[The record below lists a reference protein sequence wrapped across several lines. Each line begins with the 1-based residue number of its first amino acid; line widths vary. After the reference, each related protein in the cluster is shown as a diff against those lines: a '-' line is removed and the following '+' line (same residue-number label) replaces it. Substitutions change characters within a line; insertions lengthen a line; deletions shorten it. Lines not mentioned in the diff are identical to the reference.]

1 MRSAPEEPGVSTG
14 IPGPPPV
21 PVLGYRGNFLSF
33 VADAPKRLRE
43 LHHRYGEVVAL
54 ARGRSDC
61 LFVFSPRYNRLV
73 LGDPDLFR
81 NLDAASSPVRMR
93 DGSSLSRLYAGLTT
107 MNGERHRRQRALM
120 AAALARRH
128 VEAYG
133 PDITTLAERH
143 FDRWRIGGQVDALA
157 EMRTLTMAVAVK
169 TLLGLDPG
177 GVGSDMGRLLQGWM
191 DAVFSVP
198 SLALPMDLPGLP
210 YHRLQVL
217 SRRLEAAVRELI
229 RARQAGPRGAPD
241 VLGRLTQAVDGQ
253 GARFTDDELVGQAAF
268 LFMAGHATTASALA
282 WTLLLLCA
290 HPAVTRDLV
299 DELDGVLG
307 GLAPDAE
314 KLTAL
319 PLLDRVVRE
328 SLRLLPPVMWWGKTA
343 AGDVDLGPYRLAAG
357 AQVIFS
363 PYITHRLAE
372 LYPDPDRF
380 RPGRWLTLR
389 PGPYEYLPFSAG
401 PRGCLGAGFAL
412 MEVKLVLA
420 VLLQRCRP
428 ELRPGARIDCGGLM
442 VSQPRP
448 GLPVTLAGPAG
459 RGPDIELRGGIRH
472 LVRLDRNW
480 RDRR

>member
-1 MRSAPEEPGVSTG
+1 MKPE

-33 VADAPKRLRE
+33 AADAPRRLRQ
-43 LHHRYGEVVAL
+43 LHGRYGDVVAL
-54 ARGRSDC
+54 TRGHGGHV
-61 LFVFSPRYNRLV
+61 FVFSPHYNRLV
-73 LGDPDLFR
+73 LRDPDLFR

-93 DGSSLSRLYAGLTT
+93 GDSSLGRLYAGLTT
-107 MNGERHRRQRALM
+107 MNGEPHRRQRRLM
-120 AAALARRH
+120 AAALQRRQ

-133 PDITTLAERH
+133 PDITGLAQRH
-143 FDRWRIGGQVDALA
+143 FDRWRSADHVDALA

-177 GVGSDMGRLLQGWM
+177 GVGSEMGRLLQAWM
-191 DAVFSVP
+191 DTVFSIP
-198 SLALPMDLPGLP
+198 ALALPVDLPGLP

-217 SRRLEAAVRELI
+217 SRRLEAAVRDLI
-229 RARQAGPRGAPD
+229 GQRRGQPGGAAD
-241 VLGRLTQAVDGQ
+241 MLGRLTLAEDEQ
-253 GARFTDDELVGQAAF
+253 GARLSDDELVGQAAF
-268 LFMAGHATTASALA
+268 LFMAGHATTASALT

-328 SLRLLPPVMWWGKTA
+328 SLRLLPPVMWWGKVA
-343 AGDVDLGPYRLAAG
+343 AADVDLGPYRITAG

-372 LYPDPDRF
+372 LYPDPDDF
-380 RPGRWLTLR
+380 RPARWLTFR

-401 PRGCLGAGFAL
+401 GRGCLGAGFAL

-420 VLLQRCRP
+420 VLLQRWRP
-428 ELRPGARIDCGGLM
+428 ELRPGTRIDCGGLM
-442 VSQPRP
+442 VSQPRQ
-448 GLPVTLAGPAG
+448 GLPVTLARPGG
-459 RGPDIELRGGIRH
+459 RGPDIEVRGGIRG
-472 LVRLDRNW
+472 LVRLGNGQ
-480 RDRR
+480 